1 MVEERPAVWE
11 DDTQMAVLF
20 APFRDKSLN
29 PASWNQKMKFW
40 TNLITDTLL
49 SSQDIVINSVSLA
62 SKFERK
68 GKSPL
73 CLNTVLDE
81 MKGSGKIIALSQEPQ
96 LQNLSPSKSWL
107 SWGYQKLVKSPVTWS
122 LKYLK
127 SADSSNSGAK
137 YIVVDILKDKCRR
150 LLVRHHCEV
159 LCDITDSVVEF
170 NTLSER
176 SRDLCKSDLEFYLV
190 IEELVRQKKAVVHQE
205 NSNIYVKF
213 CSRSQTDVKPVLES
227 DLQILRI
234 KTASQSLMTKIDL
247 ITADIDRITD
257 EAKDFKK
264 KNMIPQALR
273 CMRERKRLQ
282 KRIEQYSRSL
292 DLLDNILGKL
302 RHAVSDEMVI
312 KAIEFG
318 TSALKEYTSKTGVDQ
333 VTATLDNLAEVME
346 QQNEIEGEMSLLS
359 DQLDDVNQSDLELEL
374 KDLLNESQKQN
385 VSMDDLVSSLSG
397 LQVSS
402 VTDPQG
408 NHSEDLVQNVITD
421 LPDVPKFSPKDK
433 ISDKSKPR
441 NSGTLLFDS

>member
-1 MVEERPAVWE
+1 MGINIYRYA
-11 DDTQMAVLF
+11 DDQSDFFMGINVISYSGFSRGL
-20 APFRDKSLN
+20 
-29 PASWNQKMKFW
+29 
-40 TNLITDTLL
+40 
-49 SSQDIVINSVSLA
+49 QD
-62 SKFERK
+62 
-68 GKSPL
+68 
-73 CLNTVLDE
+73 
-81 MKGSGKIIALSQEPQ
+81 
-96 LQNLSPSKSWL
+96 
-107 SWGYQKLVKSPVTWS
+107 
-122 LKYLK
+122 
-127 SADSSNSGAK
+127 
-137 YIVVDILKDKCRR
+137 
-150 LLVRHHCEV
+150 
-159 LCDITDSVVEF
+159 DSVVEF

-397 LQVSS
+397 
-402 VTDPQG
+402 
-408 NHSEDLVQNVITD
+408 
-421 LPDVPKFSPKDK
+421 
-433 ISDKSKPR
+433 
-441 NSGTLLFDS
+441 TLINFFV

>member
-1 MVEERPAVWE
+1 
-11 DDTQMAVLF
+11 
-20 APFRDKSLN
+20 
-29 PASWNQKMKFW
+29 
-40 TNLITDTLL
+40 
-49 SSQDIVINSVSLA
+49 
-62 SKFERK
+62 
-68 GKSPL
+68 
-73 CLNTVLDE
+73 
-81 MKGSGKIIALSQEPQ
+81 
-96 LQNLSPSKSWL
+96 
-107 SWGYQKLVKSPVTWS
+107 
-122 LKYLK
+122 
-127 SADSSNSGAK
+127 
-137 YIVVDILKDKCRR
+137 
-150 LLVRHHCEV
+150 
-159 LCDITDSVVEF
+159 
-170 NTLSER
+170 
-176 SRDLCKSDLEFYLV
+176 
-190 IEELVRQKKAVVHQE
+190 
-205 NSNIYVKF
+205 
-213 CSRSQTDVKPVLES
+213 
-227 DLQILRI
+227 
-234 KTASQSLMTKIDL
+234 MTKIDL

-359 DQLDDVNQSDLELEL
+359 NQLDDVNQSDLELEL